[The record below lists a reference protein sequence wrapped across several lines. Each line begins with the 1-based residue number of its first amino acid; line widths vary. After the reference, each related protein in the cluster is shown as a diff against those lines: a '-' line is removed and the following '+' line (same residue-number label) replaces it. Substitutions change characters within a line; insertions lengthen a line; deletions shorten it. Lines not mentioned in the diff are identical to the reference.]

1 MTRQPIIWSSCER
14 CGNPVAMFDHDELA
28 YLMSIH
34 TGLVHFACPTEH
46 ELEGILTHANPSAR
60 SSPNLRLAGGP
71 RRLTFYSTASGP
83 ERSDPRA

>member
-34 TGLVHFACPTEH
+34 TGLVHFACPTET
-46 ELEGILTHANPSAR
+46 ELERILTHVNPSAR

-71 RRLTFYSTASGP
+71 RRLTFYADAP
-83 ERSDPRA
+83 DAERSPRA